1 MARAAAI
8 VDIDRTLLT
17 GRPGRILGD
26 ALHRS
31 GVAVAPGP
39 LRPAVG
45 AAATASL
52 SMQLSLLAV
61 HASRGWPDAAV
72 REAAKTA
79 AEAVVDDVAPYLRPL
94 LDGHRSAGERLL
106 LVSAA
111 PPRRVC
117 ARPASRPARLTSTPT
132 TSSPDRCSLPW
143 VTPRPSILTPASPH
157 WPGRGAGRSV
167 TSTSPKAS

>member
-26 ALHRS
+26 ALHRA

-39 LRPAVG
+39 LRPAVE

-61 HASRGWPDAAV
+61 QARRGWPDAAV
-72 REAAKTA
+72 REAATIA
-79 AEAVVDDVAPYLRPL
+79 AEAVVDDAGPHLPPL
-94 LDGHRSAGERLL
+94 LQHHPSPGQ
-106 LVSAA
+106 
-111 PPRRVC
+111 PP
-117 ARPASRPARLTSTPT
+117 L
-132 TSSPDRCSLPW
+132 
-143 VTPRPSILTPASPH
+143 
-157 WPGRGAGRSV
+157 
-167 TSTSPKAS
+167 

>member
-26 ALHRS
+26 ALHRA
-31 GVAVAPGP
+31 GLAAAPGP
-39 LRPAVG
+39 LRPAVE

-61 HASRGWPDAAV
+61 QASRGWPDAVV
-72 REAAKTA
+72 REAATIA
-79 AEAVVDDVAPYLRPL
+79 AEVVVEDVAPYLRPL
-94 LDGHRSAGERLL
+94 LDDHPSAGERLL

-111 PPRRVC
+111 PP
-117 ARPASRPARLTSTPT
+117 ALAEPLGG
-132 TSSPDRCSLPW
+132 LP
-143 VTPRPSILTPASPH
+143 
-157 WPGRGAGRSV
+157 RSEDV
-167 TSTSPKAS
+167 VG